1 MSGLRAHPRFLRVWL
16 GQACGAVGDQLLPV
30 AVSLYVISRGGGVAE
45 VSLVLGARAVAL
57 VLCLLVGGV
66 LADRVRRSR
75 VLLGA
80 DWFRGALLLATA
92 VALPSLPLLVMPVV
106 VALVAAGEALSRP
119 AFRSMVPTL
128 LPGDMLERGN
138 ALVSAAQ
145 RSAAVLG
152 ALAGAAVVSF
162 VGPRAA
168 LFAAGAVFA
177 ISGLTVLRLDDTAPA
192 ALGRS
197 VLADAAAGVRA
208 MRERPWVLA
217 VMSTASVHLMT
228 GTAAALT
235 LLPLIAHDRLGG
247 DLAYGAVLAAMAIG
261 ALPGLALAGRWRP
274 RAKGVASMCVLS
286 GYALVPLSLAVP
298 LPLPVVMACFAIGG
312 FAVEFFF
319 VYWLSALQRG
329 IPGEV
334 LGKVLALDQLGA
346 FALLPV
352 GYLLVGPVVG
362 AVGTGPTL
370 VGAAVVVAATS
381 ALCLVVPGVAR
392 FADPDTGV
400 DEVAA
405 AGSRG

>member
-1 MSGLRAHPRFLRVWL
+1 MGLRAHPRFLRVWV

-30 AVSLYVISRGGGVAE
+30 TVSLYVLSQGGGVAE

-57 VLCLLVGGV
+57 VLCLLAGGV
-66 LADRVRRSR
+66 LADQVRRSR

-80 DWFRGALLLATA
+80 DWFRGGLLLATA
-92 VALPSLPLLVMPVV
+92 AALPVLPLLAMPAV

-152 ALAGAAVVSF
+152 ALAGAAVVTF

-177 ISGLTVLRLDDTAPA
+177 ISGLTVLRLNDNTPTS
-192 ALGRS
+192 LGRS
-197 VLADAAAGVRA
+197 MLADAAAGVRA

-228 GTAAALT
+228 GAAAALT
-235 LLPLIAHDRLGG
+235 LLPLIARDRLGG

-261 ALPGLALAGRWRP
+261 ALPGLVLAGRWRP
-274 RAKGVASMCVLS
+274 KAKGTASMCVLS
-286 GYALVPLSLAVP
+286 GYALVPLSLALP
-298 LPLPVVMACFAIGG
+298 LPLPAVMACFAVGG

-319 VYWLSALQRG
+319 VYWLSALQRN
-329 IPGEV
+329 IPGDV

-352 GYLLVGPVVG
+352 GYLLVGPVV
-362 AVGTGPTL
+362 AAIGTTPTL
-370 VGAAVVVAATS
+370 LGASAVVAATS
-381 ALCLVVPGVAR
+381 ALCLAIPGVAH
-392 FADPDTGV
+392 FADPAPTL
-400 DEVAA
+400 E
-405 AGSRG
+405 GSHD